1 MITRKY
7 LAAILGFAFIAAWI
21 GFGLGDAVLCLLG
34 AAIFYAV
41 AAFLEGDLDLV
52 ELQGRLRS
60 NQTNPT
66 APTPRPRP
74 RARVQ

>member
-7 LAAILGFAFIAAWI
+7 LAAILGFAFVAAWI
-21 GFGLGDAVLCLLG
+21 EFGFGDAVLCLLG
-34 AAIFYAV
+34 AALFYAI
-41 AAFLEGDLDLV
+41 ASFLEGDLDLA

-60 NQTNPT
+60 NEANPT
-66 APTPRPRP
+66 APPTRPRP

>member
-41 AAFLEGDLDLV
+41 ASFLEGDLDLA

-60 NQTNPT
+60 NDTNPT
-66 APTPRPRP
+66 APPTRPRP

>member
-41 AAFLEGDLDLV
+41 ASFLEGDLDLV